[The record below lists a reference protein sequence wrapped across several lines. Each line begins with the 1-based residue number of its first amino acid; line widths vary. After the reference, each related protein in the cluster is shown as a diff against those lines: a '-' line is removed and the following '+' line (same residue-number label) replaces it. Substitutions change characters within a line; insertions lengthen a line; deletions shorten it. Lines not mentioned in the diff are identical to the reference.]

1 MPILVIG
8 AGSLGLLLAA
18 KLSDKV
24 QEVDLM
30 TRTVEQSE
38 AIQRDGIAVLR
49 QSSLHA
55 HPRRVFSFYDPID
68 AIGEYD
74 AVLVTVKQTQLTTSL
89 LQTASLLA
97 GKKGLV
103 VLLQNGIGHVEK
115 AMSII
120 PTNRIRVGVVKE
132 GAKRLSNT
140 TIEHTGSGGIQFG
153 PWDSLHVEQLFY
165 EVDHR
170 LATWLSDAGFIVAFE
185 PRIIKA
191 VWEKL
196 IMNAVIN
203 PLTAIYQLRNGD
215 LPGSKERLELMHQ
228 LFNEGFLL
236 AERVGVILPSDLWDR
251 TLELC
256 QLTAN
261 NYSSM
266 LQDLQAGRPTEIES
280 INGTMLQMAN
290 SVGLSLDTHQT
301 VYELVSSLEK
311 ATLAK

>member
-1 MPILVIG
+1 MPILIIG
-8 AGSLGLLLAA
+8 AGSLGLLLAG

-38 AIQRDGIAVLR
+38 AIQRSGIEVLS

-97 GKKGLV
+97 GHQGLV
-103 VLLQNGIGHVEK
+103 VLLQNGIGHAEK
-115 AMSII
+115 AMSVI
-120 PTNRIRVGVVKE
+120 PTNRIRVAVVME
-132 GAKRLSNT
+132 GGKRLSNT
-140 TIEHTGSGGIQFG
+140 TVEHTGSGGIQFG
-153 PWDSLHVEQLFY
+153 PWDSLHGDQPFHKEDY
-165 EVDHR
+165 R
-170 LATWLSDAGFIVAFE
+170 LATWLSNAGFKAALV
-185 PRIIKA
+185 PQMIKP

-215 LPGSKERLELMHQ
+215 LPKSKERLQLMRQ
-228 LFNEGFLL
+228 LFDEGFLL
-236 AERVGVILPSDLWDR
+236 AERVGVTLPIDLWDR
-251 TLELC
+251 TIELC

-261 NYSSM
+261 NHSSM
-266 LQDLQAGRPTEIES
+266 LQDIQAGRPTEIES
-280 INGTMLQMAN
+280 ITGTMLQLAK
-290 SVGLSLDTHQT
+290 SVGVSLDAHQL
-301 VYELVSSLEK
+301 VYELLRSLDQVASTK
-311 ATLAK
+311 